1 MIKQVDLKVIK
12 IDKSFIPLETNY
24 PGKEKDIIMFRN
36 IVSLIKQLG
45 KKTIA
50 EGVENKAQLQY
61 LKDAGCD
68 IVQGYVF
75 DEPLTEEEFECR
87 LQEGYNNSYSKQ
99 AGYATI

>member
-1 MIKQVDLKVIK
+1 M
-12 IDKSFIPLETNY
+12 
-24 PGKEKDIIMFRN
+24 
-36 IVSLIKQLG
+36 
-45 KKTIA
+45 
-50 EGVENKAQLQY
+50 ENKAQLQY